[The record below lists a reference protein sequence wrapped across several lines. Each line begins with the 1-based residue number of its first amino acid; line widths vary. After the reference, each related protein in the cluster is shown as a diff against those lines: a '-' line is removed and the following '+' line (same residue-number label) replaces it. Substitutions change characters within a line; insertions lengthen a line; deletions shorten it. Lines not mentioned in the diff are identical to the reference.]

1 MRKLAKTSGVHDFVV
16 LLETGMSVNEFCG
29 LTRKDLDFKNRSIRV
44 DHQLIRERGGNF
56 TVPPFPLKRKKTGVC
71 CWINSKYGGSS
82 LRLLHHLVV

>member
-1 MRKLAKTSGVHDFVV
+1 MRKSAKTSGVHDFVV

-56 TVPPFPLKRKKTGVC
+56 TVPPFPLKQKKIG
-71 CWINSKYGGSS
+71 
-82 LRLLHHLVV
+82 LLLLDKQQIRW

>member
-1 MRKLAKTSGVHDFVV
+1 MTLLGSVQTTSLLVVLIEMQVPIICLMRKLAKTSGVHDFVV

-56 TVPPFPLKRKKTGVC
+56 TVPPFP
-71 CWINSKYGGSS
+71 
-82 LRLLHHLVV
+82 